1 MGSSRFDV
9 VCSYCAL
16 PKISSVLLYNT
27 ALHQDEKY
35 MIKGDIARKRFSAI
49 ESKRLTLVSLI
60 NEGYGINVGG

>member
-35 MIKGDIARKRFSAI
+35 MIKGDIALKRFSM
-49 ESKRLTLVSLI
+49 ESKSLMK
-60 NEGYGINVGG
+60 VGRYNKVP